1 MAAFYLDAERVQ
13 SARSSHLRDFLKAA
27 IQYAKILPLTMQL
40 LSSSSTYFYKFILPV
55 LLAVVACVIYFRVL
69 IEDRY
74 NAPLVLFVSGVILFF
89 EYWFFGRAKKI
100 SLDGTNLVISNFRQ
114 EVRVPLSNLE
124 KASGSLGMRPD
135 VVWLYFRQA
144 TPFGKKI
151 LFVPTEREFPGFNQ
165 HPIVAMLNAKARTH
179 Q

>member
-1 MAAFYLDAERVQ
+1 M
-13 SARSSHLRDFLKAA
+13 KAA
-27 IQYAKILPLTMQL
+27 IQYAKIHPLTMQS

-69 IEDRY
+69 AEDRY
-74 NAPLVLFVSGVILFF
+74 NAPLVLFTSGVILFL

-100 SLDGTNLVISNFRQ
+100 SLDGATLVISNFRQ

-124 KASGSLGMRPD
+124 KASGSLGMKPD

-151 LFVPTEREFPGFNQ
+151 LFVPTERAFPGFNQ

-179 Q
+179 H